1 MSEKD
6 ETEIPE
12 ENDYGLSDEDIKA
25 QQAIKTKDELFI
37 YLDSKLTEQERKEL
51 VQGDIEDMHFSY
63 GLWIRNLIIYPGIVD
78 YGNLD
83 AEEGQQEVT
92 EEVLLEDFSKFM
104 PKIFFADGASSEILK
119 EFQAWLREKKT

>member
-25 QQAIKTKDELFI
+25 QQAIKSKDDLFI
-37 YLDSKLTEQERKEL
+37 YLDSKLTEQDRKEL
-51 VQGDIEDMHFSY
+51 VQRDVEDMHFSY

-92 EEVLLEDFSKFM
+92 EEELLEDFSKFM
-104 PKIFFADGASSEILK
+104 PKIMFADGASPEILE
-119 EFQAWLREKKT
+119 EFQAWLREKK

>member
-1 MSEKD
+1 MSEMTDLEFLEEDD
-6 ETEIPE
+6 E
-12 ENDYGLSDEDIKA
+12 LSREDIES
-25 QQAIKTKDELFI
+25 QQAIKTKDDLFL

-51 VQGDIEDMHFSY
+51 VLGAVEDMHFSY

-92 EEVLLEDFSKFM
+92 EEELLEDFSKFM